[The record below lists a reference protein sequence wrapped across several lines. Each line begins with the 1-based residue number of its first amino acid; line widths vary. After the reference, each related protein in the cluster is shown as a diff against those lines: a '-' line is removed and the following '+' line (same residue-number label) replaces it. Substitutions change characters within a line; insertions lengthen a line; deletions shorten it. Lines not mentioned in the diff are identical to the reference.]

1 MRSPEWKKN
10 RPTTNPIK
18 CGRVFRIFSNPITLQ
33 NRVSLLPNNKPIWP
47 TFFTVHGSIKRSQNM
62 LGSVGWTKKRWWWL
76 IHDDLILK
84 TAVLSS
90 QTIHACFA
98 VAFRTQAPNRFV
110 TGEYH
115 RMPVWTCLVSSRQS
129 SRSRIALYSRPFCSL
144 PDSQSLFALRKKK
157 IEKPREE
164 AACGQVNLI
173 WIRCVW
179 TGKLSNPERK
189 TCGFK
194 IIRIRVDGALLALF
208 TVNLVVREA
217 VTWGNKLVHY
227 GLSMKM
233 AGNTPT

>member
-1 MRSPEWKKN
+1 MAAQRGRLLSLRCMFWRQFIAEEPWLLEWIRIPSDACADLPRLQSHKL
-10 RPTTNPIK
+10 PLACSVVLAP
-18 CGRVFRIFSNPITLQ
+18 FR
-33 NRVSLLPNNKPIWP
+33 
-47 TFFTVHGSIKRSQNM
+47 
-62 LGSVGWTKKRWWWL
+62 
-76 IHDDLILK
+76 
-84 TAVLSS
+84 
-90 QTIHACFA
+90 
-98 VAFRTQAPNRFV
+98 
-110 TGEYH
+110 
-115 RMPVWTCLVSSRQS
+115 
-129 SRSRIALYSRPFCSL
+129 SL
-144 PDSQSLFALRKKK
+144 PDSQSLFALRKKM
-157 IEKPREE
+157 EKPREE
-164 AACGQVNLI
+164 AACGQANLI